1 MILFDVSNYQD
12 PLHILLD
19 YIAEVSVCR
28 PCVPIIV
35 RNWVL
40 QKAPDCELALV
51 HDDDLKDIVDGVS
64 LCLCSLCIHPYLRSR
79 CQ

>member
-28 PCVPIIV
+28 PCVPIV
-35 RNWVL
+35 VL
-40 QKAPDCELALV
+40 
-51 HDDDLKDIVDGVS
+51 
-64 LCLCSLCIHPYLRSR
+64 
-79 CQ
+79 